1 MFLFLRLVAAPFPE
15 RRNEIQVRFLNNAG
29 VGSKSLDL
37 AALCYATDITVDR
50 AKSRRTE
57 AKLLV
62 CE

>member
-29 VGSKSLDL
+29 VGKSLDL
-37 AALCYATDITVDR
+37 AAPCYATDITVDR

-57 AKLLV
+57 AKLFV